1 MIWTTGLL
9 LAAVLPQYLIGAVAV
24 AIRSDFSL
32 TDSELGLAVGVSFAI
47 SAVTAPMAGRTVAW
61 IGVRRGV
68 IVSAALIMVSALGIA
83 TIADS
88 ADALIALMAVNGL
101 GCGIGAPCFSALIVS
116 SVSVA
121 RHGTALGLYT
131 SAPQIAA
138 FLAGLALPGIA
149 EPFDW
154 RVAFALPVAIGG
166 VCLAALFHYAG
177 APRDAN
183 GSGDRRH
190 HRPLPSVRASALAA
204 ALASAAG
211 IGMRSFLVV
220 FAVSVGFAH
229 GEAGLLL
236 AMTGLAAVVSRVG
249 FGILGDRRPGEPLD
263 RAAGLML
270 VSGFGF
276 VLMAVGGDLAVVVG
290 AVLAGGIGWGW
301 QAPLSHAVVSRN
313 PDATAAAIGLQMAG
327 FFAGAVVGPL
337 VLGLFAEHGSYTGAW
352 IVCIGLSLAA
362 ASVALVTPRLV
373 ARAARS

>member
-1 MIWTTGLL
+1 
-9 LAAVLPQYLIGAVAV
+9 
-24 AIRSDFSL
+24 
-32 TDSELGLAVGVSFAI
+32 
-47 SAVTAPMAGRTVAW
+47 
-61 IGVRRGV
+61 
-68 IVSAALIMVSALGIA
+68 
-83 TIADS
+83 
-88 ADALIALMAVNGL
+88 
-101 GCGIGAPCFSALIVS
+101 
-116 SVSVA
+116 
-121 RHGTALGLYT
+121 
-131 SAPQIAA
+131 
-138 FLAGLALPGIA
+138 
-149 EPFDW
+149 
-154 RVAFALPVAIGG
+154 
-166 VCLAALFHYAG
+166 
-177 APRDAN
+177 
-183 GSGDRRH
+183 
-190 HRPLPSVRASALAA
+190 VRASALAA

-362 ASVALVTPRLV
+362 AGVALVAPRLV